1 VTGGAASAGLS
12 DGEGSA
18 NGQATSMAGTADGP
32 VDRGVAGRR
41 WRLASPARPAV
52 GRIAIDHTLSPAT
65 ATAFN
70 DYLEQLLTPSM
81 EQMFP
86 SEQTGP

>member
-1 VTGGAASAGLS
+1 
-12 DGEGSA
+12 
-18 NGQATSMAGTADGP
+18 
-32 VDRGVAGRR
+32 
-41 WRLASPARPAV
+41 V